1 MNKIAIVILD
11 FNGEKDTLDCL
22 GSIEN
27 LKKEDNELFV
37 VVVDNASKEK
47 FSIGSFQFTK
57 GKLKII
63 RSEISLGFSGGNNI
77 GIKHALKEG
86 ATHIVILNNDTT
98 VSKNF
103 IDELLKTI
111 DSSDNIGIVSP
122 KIYFSKGFEYHK
134 SRYKKEDLGK
144 VIWYAGGIMDWSNLI
159 GHHKGVDEVDH
170 DQFEKIEETE
180 FASGCCMMIK
190 RDVLEKVGLFNEKY
204 FLYYEDNDLC
214 QRVKKI
220 GYKIVFAPK
229 SVIWHK
235 NAGSSGG
242 SGSSLQDY
250 YITRNRLVFGFK
262 YAPTRTKFSLI
273 KESVNFFLNGRKWQ
287 KKGVMDFYLR
297 RFGKGSYSL

>member
-1 MNKIAIVILD
+1 
-11 FNGEKDTLDCL
+11 
-22 GSIEN
+22 
-27 LKKEDNELFV
+27 
-37 VVVDNASKEK
+37 
-47 FSIGSFQFTK
+47 
-57 GKLKII
+57 
-63 RSEISLGFSGGNNI
+63 
-77 GIKHALKEG
+77 
-86 ATHIVILNNDTT
+86 
-98 VSKNF
+98 
-103 IDELLKTI
+103 
-111 DSSDNIGIVSP
+111 
-122 KIYFSKGFEYHK
+122 
-134 SRYKKEDLGK
+134 
-144 VIWYAGGIMDWSNLI
+144 
-159 GHHKGVDEVDH
+159 
-170 DQFEKIEETE
+170 
-180 FASGCCMMIK
+180 MIK